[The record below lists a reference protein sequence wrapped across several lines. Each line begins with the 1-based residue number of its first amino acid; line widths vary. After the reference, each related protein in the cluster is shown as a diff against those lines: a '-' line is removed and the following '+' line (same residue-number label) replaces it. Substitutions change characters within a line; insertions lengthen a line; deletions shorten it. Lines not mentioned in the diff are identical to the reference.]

1 MALQAYRVD
10 FVRPYQA
17 WQLNFSH
24 ASSCKAIVSVLPIA
38 HCRLHVCS
46 EMLYKDA
53 CVCYYSHCH

>member
-1 MALQAYRVD
+1 MALQAHRVD

-46 EMLYKDA
+46 EM
-53 CVCYYSHCH
+53 